1 MEALHARLVIVERRA
16 VRMVRVAG
24 AAGVVVV
31 LAAALAGAIVYRE
44 RTLASSSERL
54 QARQIELRD
63 GAGNVRAV
71 LGTRADGSVA
81 LMMSGADAIPRIIL
95 GVGGGPA
102 GTPAL
107 ALNDDEGRLR
117 AAITVAADG
126 AASVGF
132 LDQSGMIRTTLG
144 TTANGLPALNLVD
157 DARRVRVALQADGDG
172 TSLLRLFD
180 RTGQPRV
187 ALGLNGDEP
196 SLTMRDEDGVLLGR
210 LPDR

>member
-16 VRMVRVAG
+16 VRMVRAAG

-31 LAAALAGAIVYRE
+31 LAAALPGAIVYRE
-44 RTLASSSERL
+44 RTLASSSERV

-81 LMMSGADAIPRIIL
+81 LMMSGAHAIPRIIL

-172 TSLLRLFD
+172 TSLLRVID
-180 RTGQPRV
+180 RAGRRWPRCHR
-187 ALGLNGDEP
+187 
-196 SLTMRDEDGVLLGR
+196 S
-210 LPDR
+210 